1 MTVLPRIEGLERLR
15 ERHVAALNGGDPDA
29 WAACFAADAVQ
40 MPPNMPANVGID
52 GIREWSRGF
61 LASFSAQFSLDPAE
75 ALQAGADWVIER
87 GAYEIAL
94 TPNGGGGDP
103 LRDHGKYITV
113 YQREGDNWKMARD
126 IWNSDVALPAQSP

>member
-1 MTVLPRIEGLERLR
+1 MTALPKIEGLEQLR
-15 ERHVAALNGGDPDA
+15 DRHITALNDGDADA

-61 LASFSAQFSLDPAE
+61 LAAFSARFSLDPAE
-75 ALQAGADWVIER
+75 AVEAGPDWVIER
-87 GAYEIAL
+87 GAYEIVL
-94 TPNGGGGDP
+94 TPNEGGGAP

-113 YQREGDNWKMARD
+113 YQREGEHWKMARD
-126 IWNSDVALPAQSP
+126 IWNSDVPLPGA

>member
-1 MTVLPRIEGLERLR
+1 MNGLREIEGLEKLR
-15 ERHVAALNGGDPDA
+15 DVHVAALNDADADA

-61 LASFSAQFSLDPAE
+61 LDAFSVEFSLDPAE
-75 ALQAGADWVIER
+75 ALQAGPDWVIER

-103 LRDHGKYITV
+103 LRDHGKYVTV
-113 YQREGDNWKMARD
+113 YQREGEHWKMARD
-126 IWNSDVALPAQSP
+126 IWNSDNPLSMPT

>member
-1 MTVLPRIEGLERLR
+1 MSELPKIEGLDQLR
-15 ERHVAALNGGDPDA
+15 DLHVAALNDGDADA

-52 GIREWSRGF
+52 VIREWSRGF
-61 LASFSAQFSLDPAE
+61 LGAFSAQFSLDPAE
-75 ALQAGADWVIER
+75 AVQAGPDWVIER

-103 LRDHGKYITV
+103 LRERGKYITV
-113 YQREGDNWKMARD
+113 YQREGEEWKMARD
-126 IWNSDVALPAQSP
+126 IWNSDIPLPTQP